1 MMMPIEQ
8 TTQNAVGRYL
18 PIYLESLRLDS
29 FLDFDLFIRSGD
41 NLVLYR
47 SSSLPFTEKARN
59 LLLQN
64 GVRTLYVPYES
75 QDAYQRYIEVN
86 LPNIVTD
93 PSIKESVRAG
103 IVYDSAKLLIRQVLS
118 NPTLG
123 ENIQRSKEMVES
135 TVAFV
140 LTGQNAFHSM
150 LKVMSFDYS
159 TYTHSV
165 NVCAFSVALARHIGL
180 TNPLSLHVLGTGAL
194 LHDVGKT
201 RISEDILNK
210 TEPLTE
216 EEMETIRMHP
226 QWGYDIIHE
235 TNLISRESYYPIL
248 QHHERNDCSGYPG
261 GMCCDDIHDYSKM
274 VAIAD
279 VFDAMTTRRVYRPA
293 IETFPALKVMF
304 EQKNAFDQR
313 LLAEF
318 AQLLGPSHLGEL

>member
-1 MMMPIEQ
+1 MMPIEQ
-8 TTQNAVGRYL
+8 TSQTALARYL

-29 FLDFDLFIRSGD
+29 VLDFDLYIRSGD
-41 NLVLYR
+41 NLILYR
-47 SSSLPFTEKARN
+47 SASLPFTEKARN
-59 LLLQN
+59 ILIQN
-64 GVRTLYVPYES
+64 GVRTLFVSYES
-75 QDAYQRYIEVN
+75 QDAYQRYIESN
-86 LPNIVTD
+86 LRQIVADPN
-93 PSIKESVRAG
+93 IKESVRAG

-118 NPTLG
+118 NPSLG
-123 ENIQRSKEMVES
+123 ENIQRSKEMVEA

-165 NVCAFSVALARHIGL
+165 NVCAFSVALARHVG
-180 TNPLSLHVLGTGAL
+180 TANPLSLHVLGTGAL

-210 TEPLTE
+210 VEPLTDQ
-216 EEMETIRMHP
+216 EMDTIKMHP

-248 QHHERNDCSGYPG
+248 QHHERNDHSGYPG
-261 GMCCDDIHDYSKM
+261 GMGSDEIHDYSKM

-293 IETFPALKVMF
+293 VETYPALKSMF
-304 EQKNAFDQR
+304 QKKLAFDQK

-318 AQLLGPSHLGEL
+318 AQLLGPSHLSDL